1 MSATTAKKL
10 VILGSTGSIGC
21 SALKVARQL
30 PERVEVIALAA
41 NASISQLAEQAQEFQ
56 PAHVAIYREQLAEE
70 LRALLPTNCSLHTAE
85 EGLCE
90 LATLPEA
97 DMVLISIVGTA
108 GLLPA
113 LAAIRAGKDLA
124 IASKEILVMA
134 GELIM
139 AEAKKHRVRIF
150 PVDSEHNA
158 IFQCLQGHNGD
169 TRQISRII
177 LTASGGPFRN
187 TPKEQLEHVSLQQ
200 ALQHP
205 TWKMGQKI
213 TIDSATMFNK
223 GLEMLEAMWLFE
235 LDMRQ
240 IDVIVHPQS
249 IVHSMVE
256 YVDGSVLAQLSNS
269 DMCFPIQYAICW
281 PDRVQNNLPQLDFA
295 KLASLHF
302 EAPRHDSFRALEL
315 ARQAGIAGGASGAIY
330 NAANEEA
337 VAAFVEGRCGF
348 VDITRCCEH
357 TMQQLGLLPAHDL
370 EQILHADRQAR
381 ECAQA
386 FIATLQP
393 IAP

>member
-1 MSATTAKKL
+1 MSQAPAKKI

-41 NASISQLAEQAQEFQ
+41 NASISQLAEQCREFK
-56 PAHVAIYREQLAEE
+56 PAHASIYREELAEE
-70 LRALLPTNCSLHTAE
+70 LSPLLPQDCQLHTGE
-85 EGLCE
+85 EGLCR
-90 LATLPEA
+90 LATLPQA

-139 AEAKKHRVRIF
+139 AEAKKHKVRIF

-169 TRQISRII
+169 TRQIRRII
-177 LTASGGPFRN
+177 LTASGGPFRT
-187 TPKEQLEHVSLQQ
+187 TPKEQLQQVTLQQ

-223 GLEMLEAMWLFE
+223 GLEMLEAMWLFD
-235 LDMRQ
+235 LDMQQ

-281 PDRVQNNLPQLDFA
+281 PERVANSLPQLDFA

-315 ARQAGIAGGASGAIY
+315 ARQAGVAGGASGAIY
-330 NAANEEA
+330 NAANEQA
-337 VAAFVEGRCGF
+337 VEAFVAGRCGF
-348 VDITRCCEH
+348 VDITRCVEH
-357 TMQQLGLLPAHDL
+357 TLQQLGVLPAETL
-370 EQILHADRQAR
+370 EQILQADLQAR
-381 ECAQA
+381 ECAKSYL
-386 FIATLQP
+386 ATLQ
-393 IAP
+393 